1 MRVPTPVPPMT
12 DGGSA
17 GKLDVDTLEEQ
28 LKALSFSNRLELL
41 ELLQSPRTIDE
52 IHLTPSAG
60 AEDED
65 RERPL
70 SREAVRHH
78 LERLAEAGLVESD
91 LVQQGDG
98 RTRKQYVLDESQL
111 YSVAE
116 TIRRLSRRDPRE
128 GRDPRRTQQTPRE
141 RQPSWPDPPRLL
153 LVHGA
158 PDPRAFPLREEDTKA
173 PRGWVIGRDPQV
185 HVTLDYDPY
194 VSAENTEI
202 LDRGEDGFEV
212 INLRNAK
219 NGTLVNEELLAAGE
233 SQTLEHGDVL
243 GVGSSTLVFHSE

>member
-1 MRVPTPVPPMT
+1 MT
-12 DGGSA
+12 NGGRA
-17 GKLDVDTLEEQ
+17 RDLDVDTLEEQ

-41 ELLQSPRTIDE
+41 EFLQSPRTIDE
-52 IHLTPSAG
+52 IHLTPSAASG
-60 AEDED
+60 DDEN

-78 LERLAEAGLVESD
+78 LERLAEAGLVESE
-91 LVQQGDG
+91 LVQQADG

-111 YSVAE
+111 YGVAE
-116 TIRRLSRRDPRE
+116 TLRRLSRRDARQT
-128 GRDPRRTQQTPRE
+128 RDPRRTQQTPRE
-141 RQPSWPDPPRLL
+141 REPSWPDPPRLL

-158 PDPRAFPLREEDTKA
+158 PDPRAFPLRKEETEE
-173 PRGWVIGRDPQV
+173 PRGWVIGRDPQA

-219 NGTLVNEELLAAGE
+219 NGTLVNEQLLAAGE

-243 GVGSSTLVFHSE
+243 GVGSSTLVFHGE